1 MKIIKL
7 FKEWLVANIDK
18 ALHML
23 VCYSLVLTG
32 SVLGHMWLGVA
43 VGVLLAFAKEAIDW
57 FDYGKETKGFWK
69 MALGDIIADVLGIVI
84 AFLIVGV

>member
-7 FKEWLVANIDK
+7 IKEWLVANIDK
-18 ALHML
+18 ALHLL

-32 SVLGHMWLGVA
+32 SALGHMWLGVV
-43 VGVLLAFAKEAIDW
+43 VGVLLAFAKETLDW
-57 FDYGKETKGFWK
+57 FDYGKDTKGFWK
-69 MALGDIIADVLGIVI
+69 MALGDLVADGLGIII